1 MHDFVKKCDGHKFY
15 TELRAE
21 SSFDQFF
28 MYHFGNLKYCPFP
41 TYWPMG
47 SHTNKVSRKNA
58 KVINFARGRAQSRV
72 SIGFSCT
79 ILEIQNTS
87 HSQRI
92 THGKFEFRSVFRAS
106 SQKFNILA
114 ILDVLAHGKPYEHG
128 FEKKRDDHKLY
139 TKSRA
144 DSSFDRFF
152 VQSQKFK
159 ILAMPDILAHVMFQS
174 VFHVPFWKFK
184 ILAIPDVLA
193 HGKSYEHGFAK
204 KCDGHKLCAKSRQ
217 ESSFNWFFMHHLG
230 NSK

>member
-92 THGKFEFRSVFRAS
+92 THGKSYEHAHGKSHEHGFTKICDSRDVVRRVKFRSVFRA
-106 SQKFNILA
+106 
-114 ILDVLAHGKPYEHG
+114 P
-128 FEKKRDDHKLY
+128 
-139 TKSRA
+139 SR
-144 DSSFDRFF
+144 
-152 VQSQKFK
+152 
-159 ILAMPDILAHVMFQS
+159 
-174 VFHVPFWKFK
+174 KFK
-184 ILAIPDVLA
+184 ILAIPDVLT
-193 HGKSYEHGFAK
+193 HGKPYEHGLAK
-204 KCDGHKLCAKSRQ
+204 KHDGHKLCGMSRGQ
-217 ESSFNWFFMHHLG
+217 VSIGFSCTFSEIHNTGHCHLI
-230 NSK
+230 SPWEVVRARYREKMRRS